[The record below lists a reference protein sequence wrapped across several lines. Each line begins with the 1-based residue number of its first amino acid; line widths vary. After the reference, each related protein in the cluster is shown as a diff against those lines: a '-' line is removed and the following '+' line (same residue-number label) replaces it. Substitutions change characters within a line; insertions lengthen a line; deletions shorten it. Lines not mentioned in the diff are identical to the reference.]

1 MERVNEVLTRVDSRF
16 KDKRWNFVLAICDSS
31 ARDEDNRAVKAFEE
45 GCNQNEI
52 LKLHPAIWE
61 VRKNLF
67 SESGDKTFKVYM
79 GDAVRE
85 PYIIENEEDIVKE
98 NLDPDRIFDAPLSA
112 KYRFINDITRSIR
125 DLAGKNLS
133 VENKFF
139 KTISHLVSCSKI
151 RNLAPPEVTVDF
163 YDNTDSIFDKV
174 SSMIYR
180 IPRGTNLYIHSDLG
194 LTGDKAA
201 ICCCMFDKEVV
212 IENTLLPTFKFP
224 FMFVLSRK
232 PGQATSLDHVFQF
245 LKTLVANN
253 YYVTY
258 SADSFGSAQLFQ
270 MCERN
275 SIPYRSISADKT
287 MDAYIMFKNVIN
299 TERAELVYHPTLLR
313 EASEVLVTYN
323 GKNGDHMKVD
333 HPAISKCSGQF
344 DLIGVEG
351 EVKAS
356 KDLLDACVS
365 SLYSC
370 SLDYSLYKEGGV
382 GGGIQ
387 KSMKAMDSITKDPR
401 EETAKVFQDMIESIW

>member
-1 MERVNEVLTRVDSRF
+1 MERVNEVLTRVESRF
-16 KDKRWNFVLAICDSS
+16 KDKRWNFTLSICDSS

-61 VRKNLF
+61 VRKNLY

-85 PYIIENEEDIVKE
+85 PYIIENEGDIIEE
-98 NLDPDRIFDAPLSA
+98 NLDPDRIIEAPLSA

-125 DLAGKNLS
+125 DLAGRNLS
-133 VENKFF
+133 VSNKFF
-139 KTISHLVSCSKI
+139 KTISHLISCSKI
-151 RNLAPPEVTVDF
+151 RNLAPSEVTVDF
-163 YDNTDSIFDKV
+163 YDNTDTIFDKV

-212 IENTLLPTFKFP
+212 VENTLLPTFKFP

-333 HPAISKCSGQF
+333 HPAISKCNGQF

-387 KSMKAMDSITKDPR
+387 KSMQAIDHITRDSR
-401 EETAKVFQDMIESIW
+401 EEAAQVIQGMIESIF